1 MNFPRLLLLAS
12 FLTFVFILIACALV
26 QSVSKNNRPLVYPGI
41 WVPDNDDGTYL
52 NPIIYAD
59 YSDPDAIMVGNDF
72 YLISS
77 SFNCVPGLPI
87 LHSKDLINWKI
98 IGHAVQS
105 LKPKNLFEKPQH
117 GKGVWA
123 PSIRYHENKFYIY
136 YGDPDYGIYV
146 VTAKNP
152 SGPWDEPLLIK
163 EAKGWIDPCPLWDDD
178 GNVYLVHAWAK
189 SRCGFNSILTLNKM
203 NHEGTK
209 ILDSGVTI
217 FDGHK
222 NHPTIE
228 GPKLYK
234 RNGFYYIFAPAGG
247 VKTGWQT
254 VLRSK
259 NILGPYDDKIAMDQG
274 STLVNGPHQGALVE
288 LNSGESWFIHFQ
300 DKEAYGRIV
309 HLQPVKWFNDWPII
323 GIDLNGD
330 GRGEPVDK
338 FKKPDVG
345 ESFPVSAPKTSDEF
359 DSYKIGEQWQW
370 QANPESTWSSLSANA
385 GYLRL
390 FVISES
396 DYKMNLWNHPNLLL
410 QKFPASQFI
419 ITTKFECNLNHDGEK
434 AGLVVM
440 GTDYSYISIRKEN
453 EKLILSQS
461 VCLNADREGT
471 EIELNQIML
480 SSMTIYLRLT
490 VANDAMCK
498 FSYSED
504 NIKFTDIENVFPAK
518 PGKWIGAKVG
528 LFCIGNNSIIG
539 TGFVDV
545 DWFRVHKF

>member
-1 MNFPRLLLLAS
+1 MDFPRLLLLSS

-41 WVPDNDDGTYL
+41 WVPDNGDGTYL

-98 IGHAVQS
+98 IGHAAQS
-105 LKPKNLFEKPQH
+105 LKPKNLFGKPQH

-178 GNVYLVHAWAK
+178 GNAYLVHAWAK

-274 STLVNGPHQGALVE
+274 GTLVNGPHQGALVE

-345 ESFPVSAPKTSDEF
+345 ESFPVSVPKTSDEF

-370 QANPESTWSSLSANA
+370 QANPETTWSSLSANA

-410 QKFPASQFI
+410 QKFPAS
-419 ITTKFECNLNHDGEK
+419 
-434 AGLVVM
+434 
-440 GTDYSYISIRKEN
+440 
-453 EKLILSQS
+453 
-461 VCLNADREGT
+461 
-471 EIELNQIML
+471 
-480 SSMTIYLRLT
+480 
-490 VANDAMCK
+490 
-498 FSYSED
+498 
-504 NIKFTDIENVFPAK
+504 
-518 PGKWIGAKVG
+518 
-528 LFCIGNNSIIG
+528 
-539 TGFVDV
+539 
-545 DWFRVHKF
+545 